1 MQTSQKLFNDIT
13 NYEKELQTKNEYE
26 SKERLT
32 PLNEKVSG
40 HFIFNLTRRTI
51 SRKFKSNFDGIIKNL
66 DLRPKDL
73 RESSI
78 KNRKINW
85 IYVKSKA
92 KESKHKFQISNKNKS
107 MSDEE
112 LNQGKKT
119 RRSRKK

>member
-1 MQTSQKLFNDIT
+1 M
-13 NYEKELQTKNEYE
+13 NEYKI
-26 SKERLT
+26 KERLT

-51 SRKFKSNFDGIIKNL
+51 SRKFKNNFDGIVKNL

-73 RESSI
+73 RESSF
-78 KNRKINW
+78 KNRKTNR
-85 IYVKSKA
+85 IYVQSKA

-112 LNQGKKT
+112 LNHGRKQEDQGKK
-119 RRSRKK
+119 